1 MDEEGRWTRQR
12 EAVYEV
18 IQQAEKHLTA
28 QEIYDRV
35 RERLPGIAYGTVY
48 NALAYL
54 QEAGLVRT
62 LNVGGGPT
70 LYDRRVE
77 RHDHVVCRRCGKVV
91 DYLWQDWE
99 AAIERVAQETGFYI
113 EAAHVLFQGLCSEC
127 RQATKGQVSSP

>member
-35 RERLPGIAYGTVY
+35 RERLPGIAYATVY

-70 LYDRRVE
+70 LYDRRTE

-99 AAIERVAQETGFYI
+99 AAIERVA
-113 EAAHVLFQGLCSEC
+113 
-127 RQATKGQVSSP
+127 